1 MVTPQYMQLKG
12 GRWVPNPRYKPL
24 TMDDLSVVERASDR
38 LAAVL
43 PSMTSGADLRY
54 RKASYQSRAA
64 GTLPEFAEVYN
75 WKVAEGRFL
84 INADLNKLR
93 RVCVIGEKVR
103 EEVFGLAPFLGR
115 ELKLNGQRFT
125 VVGLMEDRQI
135 FGEDWGDQV
144 LVPVTTAQRRLAGN
158 KYIQALVAHAKEQE
172 DVPHI
177 TAAIEKAL
185 KKRYGPEA
193 SYQIISG
200 RSILEQV
207 EQIILLFEVGR
218 GWDCGDFA
226 FGRRHWHYE
235 HLAGVGGRAHPRDW
249 RPQGPR
255 RQAGDSV
262 VAIRDRGDG
271 PKLDGGSTG
280 GGCGLWV
287 GRGHCA
293 PSFPITANWTFSA
306 LSRRR
311 PRCWCWPCPSRLAF
325 SLASIRRP
333 APLGSIR

>member
-1 MVTPQYMQLKG
+1 
-12 GRWVPNPRYKPL
+12 
-24 TMDDLSVVERASDR
+24 
-38 LAAVL
+38 
-43 PSMTSGADLRY
+43 MTHGVNLRY
-54 RKASYQSRAA
+54 RKASYQGTAD

-75 WKVAEGRFL
+75 WEVAEGRFL
-84 INADLNKLR
+84 LNADLDKLR
-93 RVCVIGEKVR
+93 RVCVIGQKVR

-125 VVGLMEDRQI
+125 VVGLMEDRQT

-158 KYIQALVAHAKEQE
+158 KYIQAMVAHAKEQE

-177 TAAIEKAL
+177 TEAIEKAL
-185 KKRYGPEA
+185 KKRHGPEA

-207 EQIILLFEVGR
+207 EQTILLLKIGR
-218 GWDCGDFA
+218 GGDCGDFA
-226 FGRRHWHYE
+226 VGRGHWHYE

-249 RPQGPR
+249 HPQGSR
-255 RQAGDSV
+255 CQAGDAA

-271 PKLDGGSTG
+271 LELDRGSAR

-287 GRGHCA
+287 GRRHCA
-293 PSFPITANWTFSA
+293 RHFPLQRIELSQHCLTGGHAVRAGPIYRDWSFLWHLSGGPRVAARSGGCVA
-306 LSRRR
+306 LGVIS
-311 PRCWCWPCPSRLAF
+311 C
-325 SLASIRRP
+325 
-333 APLGSIR
+333 